1 MSGEGEAPGDPD
13 GQDVYRLLVDETR
26 EVLCLHDVEGN
37 FTFVSPSI
45 ERVLGYPPAMLI
57 GRSPF
62 GLVHEE
68 DLDAAREALRSVMEE
83 GESPILTSRFR
94 RADGAWVWIE
104 VLTRGLRNG
113 TGEVTRLITS
123 SRDVTQRVELLQ
135 KVSER
140 EATLRSVIASF
151 DDLVFVFDPEGRFRE
166 YYQPRER
173 RNLFAPPEVFLGL
186 SFEDTLPE
194 EVAALTGTALELARR
209 DGEMQ
214 EFGYE
219 LMIDG
224 VELHFHAKITPMSNA
239 DGSLQ
244 GFVGVVRDDTE
255 RRAAEDARVALVRA
269 TERAERLEGLS
280 VFARGTAHEF
290 NNLLTTI
297 QGNLALALDDLGTDG
312 PGRAECEAAAA
323 ASERAAAVTRQ
334 LLAYAGES
342 LGRPEQLQPAAIVR
356 SVEAGLR
363 PLLPDRVALQVE
375 IDPETPEIE
384 AEGPRLESA
393 LRHLLRNAFEALG
406 ADGGTVRVHVSRREL
421 TQDELGASRIQPT
434 AAPGTF
440 AVFEVADDGEGIEPG
455 ILPRIFD
462 PFMSNRFLGR
472 GLGLAEVAGTVR
484 SHHGA
489 ILVESDRGRGTSI
502 TMLLPAG

>member
-13 GQDVYRLLVDETR
+13 GQEVYHLLVEQTR

-37 FTFVSPSI
+37 FTFANASI
-45 ERVLGYPPAMLI
+45 ERVLGYPSAMLI

-62 GLVHEE
+62 DLVHEE
-68 DLDAAREALRSVMEE
+68 DLDAAREALRSVVED
-83 GESPILTSRFR
+83 GESPVLTSRFR

-104 VLTRGLRNG
+104 VLTRGLRDRS
-113 TGEVTRLITS
+113 GEVTGVITS
-123 SRDVTQRVELLQ
+123 SRDVTERVELLQ
-135 KVSER
+135 RVSER
-140 EATLRSVIASF
+140 EATLRSVISSF
-151 DDLVFVFDPEGRFRE
+151 DDLVFVFDPEGRFLE

-173 RNLFAPPEVFLGL
+173 RTLFAPPELFLGR
-186 SFEDTLPE
+186 SFEETLPD
-194 EVAALTGTALELARR
+194 EVAALTGSAVELARR
-209 DGEMQ
+209 SGEMQ
-214 EFGYE
+214 EFDYE
-219 LMIDG
+219 LVVDG
-224 VELHFHAKITPMSNA
+224 VELHFHAKITPMSNP

-255 RRAAEDARVALVRA
+255 RQAAEDARVALVRA

-290 NNLLTTI
+290 NNLLTTM
-297 QGNLALALDDLGTDG
+297 QGNLALALEDLGPDDA
-312 PGRAECEAAAA
+312 GRAECEAAIA

-342 LGRPEQLQPAAIVR
+342 LGRRERTHPAAMVR
-356 SVEAGLR
+356 TVEAGLR
-363 PLLPDRVALQVE
+363 PLLPEGVALKVE

-406 ADGGTVRVHVSRREL
+406 TGGGTVRLNVSRREC
-421 TQDELGASRIQPT
+421 TRNELDASRIQPI
-434 AAPGTF
+434 AAQGTF
-440 AVFEVADDGEGIEPG
+440 VAFEVTDDGEGIEPG

-489 ILVESDRGRGTSI
+489 ILLETDRGRGTSI